1 MLTENDR
8 GLINEL
14 LDRISDMPPGRLISV
29 YDMLV
34 ARERFIKGDIV
45 FKLGPRNVEQLLIFL
60 RLWEKSKIAKYEEF
74 LTELLARMKY
84 KRGRWYAELTDKSRV
99 YESELIKG
107 FLRELKEDLEL
118 YIIHRQK
125 YDKSKLFV
133 KYIEK
138 QEVNYGIRN

>member
-8 GLINEL
+8 SLINEL
-14 LDRISDMPPGRLISV
+14 LDRISGMPPGRLISV

-60 RLWEKSKIAKYEEF
+60 RLWEKSKIARYEEF

-84 KRGRWYAELTDKSRV
+84 KRGRWYAELTGKSRA